1 MGRWR
6 WLRSVRPGNDAW
18 RALAL
23 DEGEME
29 SKSTHIFTEYVV
41 RIKSKKKV
49 ANVLYSRDEAIG

>member
-6 WLRSVRPGNDAW
+6 WLRSLRVGNDAW
-18 RALAL
+18 RVAL
-23 DEGEME
+23 DEGEIE

-49 ANVLYSRDEAIG
+49 ANVLYNRDEAIG